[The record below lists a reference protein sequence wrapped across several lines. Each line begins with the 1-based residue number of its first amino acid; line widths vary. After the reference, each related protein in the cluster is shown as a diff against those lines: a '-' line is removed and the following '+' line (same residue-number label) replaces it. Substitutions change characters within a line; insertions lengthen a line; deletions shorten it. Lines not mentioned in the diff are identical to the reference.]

1 MRSFVV
7 IFAPSGQ
14 KRSEVEA
21 ALRQHVDAAEFVE
34 NPAATRS
41 DMMEDAEQL
50 PLWRW
55 FISSK

>member
-21 ALRQHVDAAEFVE
+21 ALREHAESAEFVDIPGDIPTE
-34 NPAATRS
+34 PPP
-41 DMMEDAEQL
+41 DAEQL

-55 FISSK
+55 FTF